1 MTSGKSKG
9 LNEKSIHEQISFIC
23 IINFCNF
30 QTTDP
35 LQHRRLSYSRHIV
48 DERDLI
54 QQGIQRTNSPIK
66 RSAGGDSRRHHHR
79 RSRRVNIRWKIII
92 NDCPPSLIVDITYFN
107 MYHFLRVGKFLKN
120 FHFNFFLD
128 SPRLSRIPFDLIKI
142 LKLIVSTLLFDEYT
156 HDDEKIYWKI
166 RNAKNFSRRIFEL
179 YLLQLQW
186 LLK

>member
-79 RSRRVNIRWKIII
+79 RSRRVNIR
-92 NDCPPSLIVDITYFN
+92 
-107 MYHFLRVGKFLKN
+107 
-120 FHFNFFLD
+120 
-128 SPRLSRIPFDLIKI
+128 
-142 LKLIVSTLLFDEYT
+142 
-156 HDDEKIYWKI
+156 
-166 RNAKNFSRRIFEL
+166 
-179 YLLQLQW
+179 
-186 LLK
+186 